1 MKSIDYSR
9 LSKYIDKQWDE
20 SVLPS
25 LCDFIEIPA
34 LSPSFDSE
42 WEENGYLDAAIE
54 TFVSWVRSLP
64 LEKSSVSVHRLKDR
78 SPVLLVTIDGES
90 DGEILFYSHLDK
102 QPEATGWSEGKG
114 PWKPVIEDGWLF
126 GRGSVDDGYGGYA
139 GVLSVLGLQEQDI
152 PHPTCRFLIETGE
165 ESGSPDLE
173 FYLDELKPQLGI
185 PDLVIVLDTGGMDY
199 DRLWV
204 TQSLRGIVAGTLS
217 VNVSSVG
224 VHSGHGS
231 GVMPSSFRLARQL
244 LSRLE
249 DEETGEILP
258 EWLHLE
264 ISDDMKKT
272 CSKIVDMKGDEM
284 KDFPLLDGVKK
295 QVEDPLDIFITMN
308 LKPSLSI
315 IGADGIPPIESAG
328 NVLRTNTDLKISLRT
343 PPGIDATFVAE
354 KVQKLLEENPPNGAH
369 VTAKMTE
376 VADGFLSPKLPD
388 SVSLALEEACN
399 EFYGNSF
406 MDLYIG
412 GTIPVMAMLQA
423 RYADSKFIITGAGGP
438 GGNAHGP
445 DEKLHIPTAKKVTKC
460 MSSAVKSIAD
470 YRRQNQN

>member
-1 MKSIDYSR
+1 MKSIDFTR
-9 LSKYIDKQWDE
+9 LSEYIDKQWDE
-20 SVLPS
+20 SALPS

-34 LSPSFDSE
+34 LSPSFDAA

-64 LEKSSVSVHRLKDR
+64 LENSSVSVHRLKDR
-78 SPVLLVTIDGES
+78 SPVLLVTIDGDS
-90 DGEILFYSHLDK
+90 NGEVLFYSHLDK
-102 QPEATGWSEGKG
+102 QPEATGWSDGKG

-139 GVLSVLGLQEQDI
+139 GVLSVLGLQEQGI
-152 PHPTCRFLIETGE
+152 SHPSCRFLIETGE

-173 FYLDELKPQLGI
+173 FYLEELKPQLGI

-217 VNVSSVG
+217 VKVSSVG

-249 DEETGEILP
+249 DENTGEILP
-258 EWLHLE
+258 EWLHLKINDE
-264 ISDDMKKT
+264 MKKT
-272 CSKIVDMKGDEM
+272 CSEIVKMKGDGM
-284 KDFPLLDGVKK
+284 KDFPLLEGVKK
-295 QVEDPLDIFITMN
+295 QVEDPLDIFMTMN

-328 NVLRTNTDLKISLRT
+328 NVLRTNTDLKISIRT
-343 PPGIDATFVAE
+343 PPGIDATLVSE
-354 KVQKLLEENPPNGAH
+354 KVQELLESNPPSGAH
-369 VTAKMTE
+369 VTAEMTE

-388 SVSLALEEACN
+388 SVSSDLEEACKK
-399 EFYGNSF
+399 FYGNPF

-423 RYADSKFIITGAGGP
+423 RYSDSKFIITGAGGP

-460 MSSAVKSIAD
+460 MSSVVKSIAD
-470 YRRQNQN
+470 YRR